1 MAQKHCTYIFFA
13 PPGSGKT
20 TQHKRLFDYLKDSG
34 GTPISINAGE
44 IVREY
49 FSNPKSD
56 IEKLFKER
64 MENGN
69 LLPAAIP
76 ITLVTEKII
85 EDYKK
90 GTSMILDGV
99 ARTKDEAV
107 LLDEF
112 LEFLDTCVYIIYL
125 SVPKK
130 YIIERLKKR
139 GREDDNTA
147 EKMQKRFQEYNK
159 KTKKALKFF
168 KKSKKITNFYKIDGT
183 GTPEEVTNRIKKC
196 ICSN

>member
-1 MAQKHCTYIFFA
+1 MTQKHCTYIFFA

-20 TQHKRLFDYLKDSG
+20 TQHKRLSEHLKDLG
-34 GTPISINAGE
+34 GTPISINAGNL
-44 IVREY
+44 VREY

-56 IEKLFKER
+56 IGKFFKER
-64 MENGN
+64 MESGN

-76 ITLVTEKII
+76 VTLVTEKII

-99 ARTKDEAV
+99 GRTEDEAI

-112 LEFLDTCVYIIYL
+112 LEFLDTCVHIIYL

-147 EKMQKRFQEYNK
+147 EKIQKRFQD
-159 KTKKALKFF
+159 
-168 KKSKKITNFYKIDGT
+168 I
-183 GTPEEVTNRIKKC
+183 IKKQKKL
-196 ICSN
+196 

>member
-20 TQHKRLFDYLKDSG
+20 TQQEKLSKHLKDFG
-34 GTPISINAGE
+34 GIPISINAGQL
-44 IVREY
+44 VREY
-49 FSNPKSD
+49 FSNPETD
-56 IEKLFKER
+56 IEKLLKEK
-64 MENGN
+64 MEGGN
-69 LLPAAIP
+69 LLPTAIP
-76 ITLVTEKII
+76 ISLVTEKII

-99 ARTKDEAV
+99 GRTEDEAL

-112 LEFLDTCVYIIYL
+112 LGFLDTCVHIIYL

-130 YIIERLKKR
+130 FIIERLKKR
-139 GREDDNTA
+139 GRVDDNNIKTI
-147 EKMQKRFQEYNK
+147 QKRFKEYNK

-168 KKSKKITNFYKIDGT
+168 KKSKNTGSFHKIDGT
-183 GTPEEVTNRIKKC
+183 GTPDEVANRIKEC
-196 ICSN
+196 VCSN